1 VVHTYLKCEKDN
13 LHAGY
18 QRLSEKHKALNE
30 KAKQEN
36 EKLVEAQA
44 VELTNLCGDLDLET
58 YGYTKYHQTVRR
70 RLHKLHEMV
79 ASSFDEVKAQ
89 CLPFPGK
96 GEKVE
101 EMIDWVTG
109 EVKAVLDTVWWLND
123 NFVIIGIEGVL
134 NMLNGGRCQELGRL
148 HDLATCHGTS
158 ALEDVPDGLHKLVRQ
173 IVQRW
178 WKPYDLPE
186 DLHRL
191 EVAHATTVNNSDN

>member
-1 VVHTYLKCEKDN
+1 
-13 LHAGY
+13 
-18 QRLSEKHKALNE
+18 LSEKHKALNE

-58 YGYTKYHQTVRR
+58 YGYTKYHQTVCR

-79 ASSFDEVKAQ
+79 ASSFDVVKVQ

-109 EVKAVLDTVWWLND
+109 EVKAVLDTIWWLND
-123 NFVIIGIEGVL
+123 NFVIVGIEGVL
-134 NMLNGGRCQELGRL
+134 NMLNGRGCQELDRL
-148 HDLATCHGTS
+148 RDLATSHGTS
-158 ALEDVPDGLHKLVRQ
+158 ALEDAPDGLHKLAWQ

-186 DLHRL
+186 DLQRL